1 MAKIPD
7 MTSDSRLRLVVIA
20 LFVTV
25 VALCAAGLWRYGYGQ
40 ALHQLEKQ
48 GRADLALASDR
59 FTGQLRRYQE
69 LAVLMADHPTLA
81 RVSAGRDAQAARALL
96 LEAADKTGAMGL
108 AYVDASGR
116 ILAQAGDAPR
126 DPGQIPAFTRATQGA
141 LGVGY
146 GRLGAQGAR
155 AYIYAAP
162 AFAADGLVRGALI
175 VLVDIAELEWDWI
188 GGQPPVFFTEEEEQI
203 FVSNRS
209 ELLFWQ
215 ARGDGPGYR
224 PANAPTPPF
233 TAHDIAGHEV
243 WQMDWGDYL
252 PKRALHLTQ
261 NLPVIDMT
269 GHALIDVAP
278 ARRLAA
284 LQSLMFAVICL
295 AFGAVILQI
304 TERRRTLARA
314 NAQLEQRVTERT
326 EELTVTNRALR
337 HEIRERLEAEAAL
350 KKAQDDL
357 VQAGKLSALGQISAG
372 ISHELNQPLMAIRQY
387 AENGAQFLDREKPDK
402 AGENLG
408 RISALAAR
416 MARIIRNLRAFA
428 KQESEPVARVDIVT
442 VIDQALELSEAR
454 LMSDGVTVHWSAPE
468 TPIYVMGGEVRLGQ
482 VLINLMSNAADAM
495 SHSPNKEITITVTP
509 ENPVVVEVQD
519 TGPGIDE
526 PEKIFDPFYSTK
538 EVGSTEGM
546 GLGLSISYGLV
557 QSFGGDIKG
566 RNAPDGGAIFRIEL
580 EAAPDERPAQE
591 AAE

>member
-1 MAKIPD
+1 
-7 MTSDSRLRLVVIA
+7 MTSNSRLRIVVIA
-20 LFVTV
+20 LFVAA
-25 VALCAAGLWRYGYGQ
+25 VAICAAGLWRYGYGQ

-81 RVSAGRDAQAARALL
+81 GITTGRDVQAARSLL

-108 AYVDASGR
+108 AYADANGR

-126 DPGQIPAFTRATQGA
+126 DLSRNDAFNRATQGA

-146 GRLGAQGAR
+146 GRLGAQGGR

-188 GGQPPVFFTEEEEQI
+188 GGQPPVFFTEEEEQV

-215 ARGDGPGYR
+215 ARDDGPGYR
-224 PANAPTPPF
+224 PSGMPAPDF

-252 PKRALHLTQ
+252 PERALHLTQ
-261 NLPVIDMT
+261 SLPVIDMT

-278 ARRLAA
+278 ARRLAV

-295 AFGAVILQI
+295 AFGAVILQV
-304 TERRRTLARA
+304 TERRRTLADA

-326 EELTVTNRALR
+326 RDLTTANRALR
-337 HEIRERLEAEAAL
+337 REIRERLEAEAAL

-372 ISHELNQPLMAIRQY
+372 ISHELNQPLMAIRQF
-387 AENGAQFLDREKPDK
+387 ADNGAQFLDRENPEK
-402 AGENLG
+402 ASDNLS
-408 RISALAAR
+408 RISTLAAR

-442 VIDQALELSEAR
+442 VIGQALELSEAR
-454 LMSDGVTVHWSAPE
+454 LKSDGVTVHWSPPDAP
-468 TPIYVMGGEVRLGQ
+468 IHVMGGEVRLGQ

-495 SHSPNKEITITVTP
+495 LQSPVKDITLTVDP
-509 ENPVVVEVQD
+509 SSPVVVEVRD

-566 RNAPDGGAIFRIEL
+566 RNAPDGGAIFSIEL
-580 EAAPDERPAQE
+580 ERAPQDSPSKDAA
-591 AAE
+591 

>member
-1 MAKIPD
+1 
-7 MTSDSRLRLVVIA
+7 MTSDSRLRLAVIA

-25 VALCAAGLWRYGYGQ
+25 VALCAAGIWRYGYGQ
-40 ALHQLEKQ
+40 ALDQLEKQ

-116 ILAQAGDAPR
+116 ILAQAGNAPR
-126 DPGQIPAFTRATQGA
+126 DPAQIPAFTRAINGA

-146 GRLGAQGAR
+146 GRLGARGGR

-188 GGQPPVFFTEEEEQI
+188 GGQPPVFFTEEKDEI

-209 ELLFWQ
+209 ELLFWR
-215 ARGDGPGYR
+215 ARDDGPGYS
-224 PANAPTPPF
+224 PANAPAPDF
-233 TAHDIAGHEV
+233 TTHDIAGHEV
-243 WQMDWGDYL
+243 WKIDWGDYL

-261 NLPVIDMT
+261 DLPVIDMT
-269 GHALIDVAP
+269 GHVLINVAP

-326 EELTVTNRALR
+326 GELTVTNRALR
-337 HEIRERLEAEAAL
+337 REIRERLEAEAAL

-387 AENGAQFLDREKPDK
+387 ADNGAQFLDRAKPEK
-402 AGENLG
+402 AGENLT

-442 VIDQALELSEAR
+442 VIEQVLELSEAR
-454 LMSDGVTVHWSAPE
+454 LEADGVTVHWAP
-468 TPIYVMGGEVRLGQ
+468 PQAPVYVMGGEVRLGQ
-482 VLINLMSNAADAM
+482 VLINLISNAADAM
-495 SHSPNKEITITVTP
+495 SHSPTKEISITVTP
-509 ENPVVVEVQD
+509 GNPVVVEVQD

-566 RNAPDGGAIFRIEL
+566 RNTPQGGAAFRIEL
-580 EAAPDERPAQE
+580 EAALETPPAQE

>member
-1 MAKIPD
+1 
-7 MTSDSRLRLVVIA
+7 MTAESRLRIVVIA
-20 LFVTV
+20 LFLAA
-25 VALCAAGLWRYGYGQ
+25 VAICAAGLWRYGYGQ

-81 RVSAGRDAQAARALL
+81 RVSAGRNAQAARAQL

-108 AYVDASGR
+108 AYADANGR
-116 ILAQAGDAPR
+116 ILAQAGDTPR
-126 DPGQIPAFTRATQGA
+126 DLAQNEAFIRASQGA

-146 GRLGAQGAR
+146 GRLGRQGQR

-162 AFAADGLVRGALI
+162 AFAADGRVRAVLI

-188 GGQPPVFFTEEEEQI
+188 GGQPPVFFTEQEEQI

-215 ARGDGPGYR
+215 AREAGPGYR
-224 PANAPTPPF
+224 PDGGPAPDF

-243 WQMDWGDYL
+243 WQMEWGDYL
-252 PKRALHLTQ
+252 PQRALHLTQ
-261 NLPVIDMT
+261 SLPVIGMT
-269 GHALIDVAP
+269 GHALIDVTP

-314 NAQLEQRVTERT
+314 NAQLEQRVAERT
-326 EELTVTNRALR
+326 HELTTTNRALR
-337 HEIRERLEAEAAL
+337 REVHERHEAEAAL

-372 ISHELNQPLMAIRQY
+372 ISHELNQPLMAIRQF
-387 AENGAQFLDREKPDK
+387 ADNGAQFLERDKPEK
-402 AGENLG
+402 ASENLG
-408 RISALAAR
+408 RISTLAAR

-442 VIDQALELSEAR
+442 VIEQALELSAAR
-454 LMSDGVTVHWSAPE
+454 LKSDGVTVHWAPPA

-495 SHSPNKEITITVTP
+495 SHSPSKEITVTVDP
-509 ENPVVVEVQD
+509 SNPVVVEVQD
-519 TGPGIDE
+519 TGPGIDA

-538 EVGSTEGM
+538 EVGGTEGM

-566 RNAPDGGAIFRIEL
+566 RNAPGGGAIFSIEL
-580 EAAPDERPAQE
+580 ERAPQDSPAEDAA
-591 AAE
+591 

>member
-1 MAKIPD
+1 
-7 MTSDSRLRLVVIA
+7 MTSDSRLRLLVIA
-20 LFVTV
+20 LFVTA
-25 VALCAAGLWRYGYGQ
+25 VAICAAGLWRYGYGQ

-81 RVSAGRDAQAARALL
+81 RLLAGKEARAARTLL

-108 AYVDASGR
+108 AYADSSGR
-116 ILAQAGDAPR
+116 ILVQAGDAPR
-126 DPGQIPAFTRATQGA
+126 DLTQNDAFARATKGA

-146 GRLGAQGAR
+146 GRLGAQGQR
-155 AYIYAAP
+155 AYLYAAP
-162 AFAADGLVRGALI
+162 AFGPDGQVRGGLM
-175 VLVDIAELEWDWI
+175 VLVEIAELEWDWI
-188 GGQPPVFFTEEEEQI
+188 GGQPPVFFTEQEERI

-215 ARGDGPGYR
+215 ARNGGPGYR
-224 PANAPTPPF
+224 PTGAQAPDF

-261 NLPVIDMT
+261 DLPVIGMT
-269 GHALIDVAP
+269 GHALIEVAP
-278 ARRLAA
+278 ARRLAV
-284 LQSLMFAVICL
+284 LQSLTFAVICL
-295 AFGAVILQI
+295 AFGAVILQV

-314 NAQLEQRVTERT
+314 NAQLEQRVSERT
-326 EELTVTNRALR
+326 RELTATNRALR
-337 HEIRERLEAEAAL
+337 REVRERLDAEAAL

-372 ISHELNQPLMAIRQY
+372 ISHELNQPLMAIRQF
-387 AENGAQFLDREKPDK
+387 ADNGTQFLDRDKPEK
-402 AGENLG
+402 ASENLG

-442 VIDQALELSEAR
+442 VIDQALELSESR
-454 LMSDGVTVHWSAPE
+454 LESDGVTVHWHRPE
-468 TPIYVMGGEVRLGQ
+468 QPIHVMGGEVRLGQ

-495 SHSPNKEITITVTP
+495 SHSPVKEITLTVDAAD
-509 ENPVVVEVQD
+509 PVIVEVRD

-580 EAAPDERPAQE
+580 ERAPQDATSKDAA
-591 AAE
+591 